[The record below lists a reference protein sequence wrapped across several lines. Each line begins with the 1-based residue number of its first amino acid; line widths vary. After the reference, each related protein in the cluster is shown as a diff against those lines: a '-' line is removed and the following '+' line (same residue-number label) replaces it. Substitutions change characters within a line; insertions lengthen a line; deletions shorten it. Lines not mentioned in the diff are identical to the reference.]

1 MPRTKRAS
9 PWSVAQARETLEQVA
24 ASGLSVG
31 EYALRHG
38 VDADRLY
45 RWRRRFAGE
54 REEVRAVPVAAA
66 PIIELRTAP
75 RRAEPVEIVLASGV
89 TLRVSE
95 AIEASALARLV
106 AALR

>member
-9 PWSVAQARETLEQVA
+9 QWSVAEAREAREQMA

-31 EYALRHG
+31 EYAQRHG
-38 VDADRLY
+38 VDA
-45 RWRRRFAGE
+45 
-54 REEVRAVPVAAA
+54 
-66 PIIELRTAP
+66 
-75 RRAEPVEIVLASGV
+75 V